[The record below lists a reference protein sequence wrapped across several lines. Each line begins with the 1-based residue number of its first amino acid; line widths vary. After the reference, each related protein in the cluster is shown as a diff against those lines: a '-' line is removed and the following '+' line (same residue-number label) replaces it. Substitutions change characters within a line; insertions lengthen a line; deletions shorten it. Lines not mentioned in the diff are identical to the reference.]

1 MSVLSNAAKLAQ
13 SDLFRDTCLA
23 ALVYQ
28 ARVVIAEPEETEYH
42 EQRMMYAYA
51 VINSPESYRETV
63 TWVVAS
69 DPTIA
74 TIGDSPEM
82 IPDSHILGSVAEA
95 WNYLAGFDQRF
106 L

>member
-42 EQRMMYAYA
+42 EQRMMYARA
-51 VINSPESYRETV
+51 AINDPEAYRTTV

-74 TIGDSPEM
+74 TIGDDPAE
-82 IPDSHILGSVAEA
+82 IPDSHILGSVSTA
-95 WNYLAGFDQRF
+95 WNHLAGFDQRF